1 VAYEITQ
8 DILWNWIVR
17 RELNRAFTDFVIGK
31 TVGVIFGD
39 TPREKGAMILE
50 RRKVNYVLTADFE
63 RGNSIRNTLISADK
77 LFPYEFSKLD
87 QGLLETRVLDGLQI
101 LTNRVQAPSQRTV

>member
-1 VAYEITQ
+1 MAYEITQ

-17 RELNRAFTDFVIGK
+17 RELNRAFTDFVVGK

-39 TPREKGAMILE
+39 TPWEKGAMILE
-50 RRKVNYVLTADFE
+50 RRNMNDVLTAHFE
-63 RGNSIRNTLISADK
+63 CGNSVRNTLISADK

-87 QGLLETRVLDGLQI
+87 QGLLETRVLNGLQI

>member
-1 VAYEITQ
+1 MAYEITQ

-87 QGLLETRVLDGLQI
+87 QSLSETRVLDGLQI